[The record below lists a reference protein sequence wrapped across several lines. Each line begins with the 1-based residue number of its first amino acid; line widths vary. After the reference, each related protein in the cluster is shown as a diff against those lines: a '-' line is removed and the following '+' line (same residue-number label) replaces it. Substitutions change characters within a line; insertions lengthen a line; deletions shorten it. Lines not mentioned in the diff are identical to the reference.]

1 LELANILK
9 ELWRRRVWVAL
20 GLLVAVVVSAST
32 IYRIGLNPP
41 SLEKKALE
49 FAAADT
55 QLLIDSRRSSLTD
68 LGQDLGPLVTRA
80 DVFSRLMTSAPVKRS
95 IAAEVGLPPE
105 GFTAQSQAD
114 INRPRAEKESTAEQ
128 RANQIRGEGVGY
140 RLFFDVEGNLPVI
153 SIASQAPTTKDAL
166 RLADGAAVGVAKY
179 IERLKK
185 AQPGPVAAQVQ
196 VRRLGKAQ
204 GGLVNQGA
212 DTTAAALGF
221 GGTFVGAC
229 LLILLGS
236 NVVSAWRSKPERR
249 GGRGRGHPGAR
260 SCARGDPARQC
271 GVGGRP
277 AEGAVARRGAARG
290 RRHGRRL
297 TGDATRGRRR
307 GSRQHVGVAVTA
319 LLAAPA
325 RGRLL

>member
-9 ELWRRRVWVAL
+9 ELWRQRVWVAL

-32 IYRIGLNPP
+32 IYRIGLSPP

-49 FAAADT
+49 FAAGDT

-68 LGQDLGPLVTRA
+68 LEQDLGPLVTRA
-80 DVFSRLMTSAPVKRS
+80 DVFARLMTSAPVKRS

-114 INRPRAEKESTAEQ
+114 VNRPRAEKEATAEQ

-140 RLFFDVEGNLPVI
+140 RLFFDVEGSLPVI

-179 IERLKK
+179 IARLKK
-185 AQPGPVAAQVQ
+185 AQRTPVSAQVQ

-204 GGLVNQGA
+204 GGLVNEGA

-229 LLILLGS
+229 LLILLAS
-236 NVVSAWRSKPERR
+236 NVVSAWRREEPAAAVEGGAAGVAAGGPPE
-249 GGRGRGHPGAR
+249 
-260 SCARGDPARQC
+260 PARASEVILPGSAAWEADQPRAPWHVEEPSEA
-271 GVGGRP
+271 GGAVGDSREAPPEGDG
-277 AEGAVARRGAARG
+277 EGAASTWAWPSRR
-290 RRHGRRL
+290 
-297 TGDATRGRRR
+297 
-307 GSRQHVGVAVTA
+307 S
-319 LLAAPA
+319 
-325 RGRLL
+325 